1 VALQQICYNKY
12 VKRVNGVPVF
22 DGLDEI
28 LDPRHTALLV
38 VDVQN
43 DMCRPD
49 GWMAQAGRDVS
60 AILAAVPGMARLAAA
75 ARECG
80 VTVVLIEQTT
90 LPDNASDSPAW
101 LYFKTRDGRRRT
113 DYTLDGSW
121 GQQTLEEIGPGDLV
135 VRKHRPSAF
144 HATQL
149 DLLLR
154 ARGVRSVAVCGT
166 ITQGCV
172 QATVMDASFHDYYVV
187 VAGDAVQSFSAAL
200 HENALTFLRSRYDVA
215 DSAEIVASWRR
226 QAIGGA
232 AA

>member
-1 VALQQICYNKY
+1 M
-12 VKRVNGVPVF
+12 KRINGVPVY
-22 DGLDEI
+22 DGLGEI

-49 GWMAQAGRDVS
+49 GWMARQGRDVG
-60 AILAAVPGMARLAAA
+60 AIQAAVPRIAQLAAA

-121 GQQTLEEIGPGDLV
+121 GQQTLEEVGRAPGDLV

-144 HATQL
+144 HATTL

-154 ARGVRSVAVCGT
+154 ARGVESVAVCGT

-187 VAGDAVQSFSAAL
+187 VAGDAVQSFSQEL
-200 HENALTFLRSRYDVA
+200 HANALTFLRSRYDVA
-215 DSAEIVASWRR
+215 DGAEIAALWRR
-226 QAIGGA
+226 QAAGGA

>member
-1 VALQQICYNKY
+1 M
-12 VKRVNGVPVF
+12 KRINGVPVY
-22 DGLDEI
+22 DGLGEI

-43 DMCRPD
+43 DMCRSD
-49 GWMAQAGRDVS
+49 GWMARQGRDVG
-60 AILAAVPGMARLAAA
+60 AIQAAVPRIAQLVAA

-90 LPDNASDSPAW
+90 LSDNASDSPAW

-121 GQQTLEEIGPGDLV
+121 GQQTLEEIGRAPGDLV

-144 HATQL
+144 HATTL

-154 ARGVRSVAVCGT
+154 ARGVESVAVCGT

-187 VAGDAVQSFSAAL
+187 VAGDAVQSFSQEL
-200 HENALTFLRSRYDVA
+200 HANALTFLRSRYDVA
-215 DSAEIVASWRR
+215 DGTEIAARWRG
-226 QAIGGA
+226 QAAGGA

>member
-1 VALQQICYNKY
+1 M
-12 VKRVNGVPVF
+12 KRINGVPVY
-22 DGLDEI
+22 DGLGEI

-49 GWMAQAGRDVS
+49 GWMARQGRDVG
-60 AILAAVPGMARLAAA
+60 AIQAAVPRIAQLAAA

-121 GQQTLEEIGPGDLV
+121 GQQTLEEIGRGPGDLV

-144 HATQL
+144 HATTL

-154 ARGVRSVAVCGT
+154 ARGVESVAVCGT

-187 VAGDAVQSFSAAL
+187 VAGDAVQSFSQEL
-200 HENALTFLRSRYDVA
+200 HANALTFLRSRYDVA
-215 DSAEIVASWRR
+215 DGAEIAALWRR
-226 QAIGGA
+226 QATGGA

>member
-1 VALQQICYNKY
+1 M
-12 VKRVNGVPVF
+12 KRINGVPVY
-22 DGLDEI
+22 DGLGEI

-43 DMCRPD
+43 DMCRSD
-49 GWMAQAGRDVS
+49 GWMARQGRDVG
-60 AILAAVPGMARLAAA
+60 AIQAAVPRIAQLAAA

-90 LPDNASDSPAW
+90 LSDNASDSPAW

-121 GQQTLEEIGPGDLV
+121 GQQTLEEIGRAPGDLV

-144 HATQL
+144 HATTL

-154 ARGVRSVAVCGT
+154 ARGVESVAVCGT

-187 VAGDAVQSFSAAL
+187 VAGDAVQSFSQEL
-200 HENALTFLRSRYDVA
+200 HANALTFLRSRYDVA
-215 DSAEIVASWRR
+215 DGTEIAARWRG
-226 QAIGGA
+226 QAAGGA

>member
-1 VALQQICYNKY
+1 M
-12 VKRVNGVPVF
+12 KRINGVPVY
-22 DGLDEI
+22 DGLGEI

-43 DMCRPD
+43 DMCRSD
-49 GWMAQAGRDVS
+49 GWMARQGRDVG
-60 AILAAVPGMARLAAA
+60 AIQAAVPRIAQLVAA

-90 LPDNASDSPAW
+90 LSDNASDSPAW

-121 GQQTLEEIGPGDLV
+121 GQQTLEEIGRAPGDLV

-144 HATQL
+144 HATTL

-154 ARGVRSVAVCGT
+154 ARGVESVAVCGT

-187 VAGDAVQSFSAAL
+187 VAGDAVQSFSQEL
-200 HENALTFLRSRYDVA
+200 HANALTFLRSRYDVA
-215 DSAEIVASWRR
+215 DGTEIAALWRR
-226 QAIGGA
+226 QAAGGA